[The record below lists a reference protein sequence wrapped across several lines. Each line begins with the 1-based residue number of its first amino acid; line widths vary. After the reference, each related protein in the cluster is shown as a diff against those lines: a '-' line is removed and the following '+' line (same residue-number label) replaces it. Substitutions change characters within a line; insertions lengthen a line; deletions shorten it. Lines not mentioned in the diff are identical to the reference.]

1 MNSIDSALV
10 DRFPQPMETEG
21 IKLDNRKG
29 VKFSG
34 KWVQVEN
41 LQKNDSKQLDRVVN
55 FSLKH
60 EEKEIVNELSN
71 DPLLNLLC
79 LLVEAGR
86 EIPDDRCQLY
96 REGLEILLNQW
107 DEAYHIPGDR
117 FYKNLSVQHK
127 QDLLSKIALA
137 TFETGGKFSK
147 QDIEKSITE
156 YICNLPKAPTSPEL
170 LQLTTEALLKSIQ
183 YQHQLF
189 VESAPEVYSFSDSRF
204 HEYFIAREIADP
216 SHPQRAEQ
224 ALRNLAARISEP
236 RWHEVFVFV
245 VGMLRNA
252 DYFLSLMKQQADAIA
267 GVDPELSRFL
277 FWLERKSHHLSK
289 PQFKPAAFRAFYLE
303 FILDLKSDSL
313 QDDRTDR
320 HLHLSDIDASSYEL
334 INFPFTCQQKAIL
347 KQYYDVNQL
356 ILDCLRQA
364 QYMTRSL
371 RTEIEETLLVP
382 SYLSCPIKTAIA

>member
-1 MNSIDSALV
+1 MYSSDSALV
-10 DRFPQPMETEG
+10 DCFPHQMETEG
-21 IKLDNRKG
+21 IKLDDRRG

-34 KWVQVEN
+34 KWVQVEK
-41 LQKNDSKQLDRVVN
+41 LKKSDSKKSDRVVN
-55 FSLKH
+55 FSLKQ

-96 REGLEILLNQW
+96 REGLEILLSQW

-156 YICNLPKAPTSPEL
+156 YIFNLPKAPNSPEL
-170 LQLTTEALLKSIQ
+170 LQLTTETLLNSIQ

-189 VESAPEVYSFSDSRF
+189 VELAPEVYSFADIRF
-204 HEYFIAREIADP
+204 HEYFVAREIADP

-267 GVDPELSRFL
+267 AVDPELSRFL
-277 FWLERKSHHLSK
+277 VWLDGKSHHLSK
-289 PQFKPAAFRAFYLE
+289 PKFKPAAFRAFYLE

-313 QDDRTDR
+313 QEECSDRY
-320 HLHLSDIDASSYEL
+320 LHLSDIDASSYEL
-334 INFPFTCQQKAIL
+334 INFPFTSQQKALL
-347 KQYYDVNQL
+347 KQYYDANQL

-382 SYLSCPIKTAIA
+382 SYLSCPLKTAIA

>member
-1 MNSIDSALV
+1 MNSINSVLV
-10 DRFPQPMETEG
+10 DSFPHQMETEG
-21 IKLDNRKG
+21 IKLDDRRV

-34 KWVQVEN
+34 KWIQIEQSN
-41 LQKNDSKQLDRVVN
+41 KSDRIVD
-55 FSLKH
+55 FSLKQ
-60 EEKEIVNELSN
+60 EEKEIANELAN

-96 REGLEILLNQW
+96 REGLEVLLSQW
-107 DEAYHIPGDR
+107 DEAYQIQGDR
-117 FYKNLSVQHK
+117 LYKNLTVQHK
-127 QDLLSKIALA
+127 QDLLSKIALD
-137 TFETGGKFSK
+137 TFETGENFSR
-147 QDIEKSITE
+147 QDVERSIAE
-156 YICNLPKAPTSPEL
+156 YIFNLPKVPTSPEL

-189 VESAPEVYSFSDSRF
+189 VESAPEVYSFSDIGF

-216 SHPQRAEQ
+216 SNPQRAEE
-224 ALRNLAARISEP
+224 ALKSLATRISET

-245 VGMLRNA
+245 VSMLRNA
-252 DYFLSLMKQQADAIA
+252 DYFLSLIKQQADAIV

-277 FWLERKSHHLSK
+277 FWLDRKSCRLSK
-289 PQFKPAAFRAFYLE
+289 PKFKPAAFRAFYLE
-303 FILDLKSDSL
+303 FILDLKPDSL
-313 QDDRTDR
+313 QDDCTDR
-320 HLHLSDIDASSYEL
+320 HIHPSDIDASSYEL
-334 INFPFTCQQKAIL
+334 INFPFTAQQKAIL
-347 KQYYDVNQL
+347 KQYYDANQL

-371 RTEIEETLLVP
+371 RAEIEETLLVP

>member
-1 MNSIDSALV
+1 MNSTDSVLV
-10 DRFPQPMETEG
+10 DSFLHQMKTESV
-21 IKLDNRKG
+21 KLDDRRV

-34 KWVQVEN
+34 KWVQIEE
-41 LQKNDSKQLDRVVN
+41 LKKSESKKSDRVVN
-55 FSLKH
+55 FSLKQ
-60 EEKEIVNELSN
+60 EEKEIANELSN

-86 EIPDDRCQLY
+86 EIPNDRCQLY
-96 REGLEILLNQW
+96 REGLEILLSQW
-107 DEAYHIPGDR
+107 DEAYHIQGDR

-189 VESAPEVYSFSDSRF
+189 VESAPEVYSFSDIRF
-204 HEYFIAREIADP
+204 HEYFVAREIADP

-224 ALRNLAARISEP
+224 ALRNLATRISEP

-245 VGMLRNA
+245 VSMLRNA

-303 FILDLKSDSL
+303 FILDLKPDSL
-313 QDDRTDR
+313 EDDSTDR
-320 HLHLSDIDASSYEL
+320 HIHLSDIDASSYDL
-334 INFPFTCQQKAIL
+334 INFPFTSQQKAIL

-382 SYLSCPIKTAIA
+382 SYLSCPIETAIA